1 MVSAA
6 SFSMS
11 KMPPMLSG
19 IVPMTKQLNSVT
31 ERPVPAPASD
41 AACGQIF
48 EILQRGIELFFPL
61 GGFLF
66 HARQITRDATPAIL
80 DRTVDRLPIGIFHPV
95 FHVPDLFGDRGGK
108 AGHQSI
114 L

>member
-31 ERPVPAPASD
+31 LREVPAPAMIRPAGRYLKSSS
-41 AACGQIF
+41 ASKNRASHSAGSASTS
-48 EILQRGIELFFPL
+48 
-61 GGFLF
+61 
-66 HARQITRDATPAIL
+66 ARDRAI
-80 DRTVDRLPIGIFHPV
+80 RRQVSSTV
-95 FHVPDLFGDRGGK
+95 
-108 AGHQSI
+108 
-114 L
+114 